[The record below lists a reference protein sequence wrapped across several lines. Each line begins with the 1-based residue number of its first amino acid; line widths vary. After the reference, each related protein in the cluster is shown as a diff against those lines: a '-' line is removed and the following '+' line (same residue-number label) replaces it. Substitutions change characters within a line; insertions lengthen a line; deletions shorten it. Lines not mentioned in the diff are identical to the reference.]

1 MTKRTRSNDRA
12 VIATAKHE
20 SVADFWEAFTERVR
34 RQATTPEGQ
43 AAVDGLFELIAKIDT
58 SGFTL
63 ADVLKLE
70 AWDYMRMD
78 AWIQTFLKQDKA
90 STAVSSL
97 GSLRLQSRKH
107 MRKIVEQ
114 LNPSSTLATVEVK
127 LPAGMDMDSLMAA
140 ERRYEEDPH
149 EILS

>member
-1 MTKRTRSNDRA
+1 MPKRTRSNDRA
-12 VIATAKHE
+12 VITAVKHE
-20 SVADFWEAFTERVR
+20 SVADFWQAFTDRVR
-34 RQATTPEGQ
+34 RQASTPEGK
-43 AAVDGLFELIAKIDT
+43 AAADGLFDLIDKIDT

-78 AWIQTFLKQDKA
+78 AWIATYLKQEKA
-90 STAVSSL
+90 STAVSAI

-114 LNPSSTLATVEVK
+114 LNPSTTLNTIEVK
-127 LPAGMDMDSLMAA
+127 LPPGMDLESLRQAQ
-140 ERRYEEDPH
+140 ERYEDDPH

>member
-1 MTKRTRSNDRA
+1 MPKRTRSNDRA
-12 VIATAKHE
+12 VIAAVKHE
-20 SVADFWEAFTERVR
+20 TVADFWQAFTDRIRSDAKSDEERI
-34 RQATTPEGQ
+34 
-43 AAVDGLFELIAKIDT
+43 AADGLLALIEKIDT

-78 AWIQTFLKQDKA
+78 AWIETYLKQDKA
-90 STAVSSL
+90 STAVSVI

-114 LNPSSTLATVEVK
+114 LNPSTTLNTIDVK
-127 LPAGMDMDSLMAA
+127 LPPGMDLDSLRQAQ
-140 ERRYEEDPH
+140 ERYEDDPH